1 MHLWHWRAAQPTTT
15 WKVTAPAQAPPA
27 PLSAD
32 AQTFAEIRAHVL
44 QQLAAAPAVE
54 AGDEASRAAFLS
66 DKTIRRFYAGNDGE
80 VAPTAA
86 QLVASWKWRVA
97 VRPHA
102 TPCALCSRDP
112 MAHSLRPV
120 GFDALGRL
128 VMYTC
133 FATANDRFDP
143 NHSIG
148 HLQRLLEDAQSLLDS
163 LDDRS
168 TKWVLFIDFHGYTL
182 RDSDPRAAT
191 KTVSLLTHY
200 PERLGCILLFNSGML
215 FDGLWRI
222 VCRVL
227 RPSTRSKVSFVS
239 SLGANDANL
248 QALGAEMLSWLA
260 AETAE
265 NRGAGA
271 LRKQYWTAIG
281 DDGRPK
287 PHDPRGLAPFV
298 SDLKQWNAFCQYGA
312 LAQQT
317 EAVAEG
323 EDAADVF
330 VDASSCWP
338 SESSRAT

>member
-1 MHLWHWRAAQPTTT
+1 MLR
-15 WKVTAPAQAPPA
+15 
-27 PLSAD
+27 
-32 AQTFAEIRAHVL
+32 
-44 QQLAAAPAVE
+44 QLAAAPTAE
-54 AGDEASRAAFLS
+54 GGHDASRAAFLS
-66 DKTIRRFYAGNDGE
+66 DKTIGRYYAGNDGE
-80 VAPTAA
+80 VAPTVA
-86 QLVASWKWRVA
+86 QLLASCVWRVA

-128 VMYTC
+128 VVYTC

-148 HLQRLLEDAQSLLDS
+148 HLQRLLEDAQTLLDS
-163 LDDRS
+163 LDDHS
-168 TKWVLFIDFHGYTL
+168 TKWVIFVDFHGFTL

-191 KTVSLLTHY
+191 KTVALLAHY
-200 PERLGCILLFNSGML
+200 PERLGCILLFDSGML
-215 FDGLWRI
+215 FNGLWRI
-222 VCRVL
+222 VCRAL

-248 QALGAEMLSWLA
+248 KALGAEMLSWLA
-260 AETAE
+260 AETTE

-281 DDGRPK
+281 EDGRLK
-287 PHDPRGLAPFV
+287 PHDPRGLARFV
-298 SDLKQWNAFCQYGA
+298 SEPEQWNAFCQYSA

-317 EAVAEG
+317 EADA
-323 EDAADVF
+323 EDAVDVF

-338 SESSRAT
+338 S